1 MDLLAL
7 SIAPSVCGW
16 NDVDIDNSV
25 PIILCSSH
33 HHFDMNLGSQSLMIE
48 DGNPC
53 ICTISH
59 TYIVDN

>member
-7 SIAPSVCGW
+7 SVAPSICGW
-16 NDVDIDNSV
+16 NDVEINNFM
-25 PIILCSSH
+25 PIILCSSC
-33 HHFDMNLGSQSLMIE
+33 HHFDVNLGSQSLMIE

-53 ICTISH
+53 IHMISR